1 MPDTPPRAMGFLLI
15 DGFSLMSFA
24 SVVEP
29 LRAANVLGGRQLYA
43 WANISMGGEPVAAS
57 SGLTIQ
63 PDRSIADGIAFDS
76 VFVCAA
82 GNPTTF
88 ADRPT
93 FTWLRRLARAG
104 VRIAGVSGGPYILAR
119 AGLLDGYRST
129 IHWEHVPAFIEAFP
143 QLDMTRALFEID
155 RGRLTCGGGVAAL
168 DMMHA
173 MITADHGPVLA
184 AAVSDWFLQ
193 TDIRAEGD
201 VQRLAPRE
209 RYGTANVRLLTALRL
224 MEARLDEPVDRRT
237 LAEAAGVTLRQ
248 LERLFAQY
256 LSTSIGRHYLRLRLD
271 RARVL
276 LRQTGMPVVEA
287 GIASGFASP
296 SHFSKCYKAQFGLSP
311 KDERRP
317 Q

>member
-1 MPDTPPRAMGFLLI
+1 
-15 DGFSLMSFA
+15 
-24 SVVEP
+24 VVEP
-29 LRAANVLGGRQLYA
+29 LRAANALAGRQLYA
-43 WANISMGGEPVAAS
+43 WSNISIDGEPVAAS

-63 PDRSIADGIAFDS
+63 PERSIGDSPAFDS
-76 VFVCAA
+76 IFVCAA

-88 ADRPT
+88 ADRGT

-129 IHWEHVPAFIEAFP
+129 IHWEHIPAFIEAFP
-143 QLDMTRALFEID
+143 HLDMTRALFEID

-173 MITADHGPVLA
+173 LITADHGAVLA

-193 TDIRAEGD
+193 TDIRASGD
-201 VQRLAPRE
+201 AQRLAPSE
-209 RYGTANVRLLTALRL
+209 RYGTANARLLTALRL
-224 MEARLDEPVDRRT
+224 MESRLDEPMDRQA
-237 LAEAAGVTLRQ
+237 LAKAAGITLRQ

-276 LRQTGMPVVEA
+276 LRQTGMPVLEA
-287 GIASGFASP
+287 GIATGFASP
-296 SHFSKCYKAQFGLSP
+296 SHFSKSYRAHFGLSP
-311 KDERRP
+311 KDERRL